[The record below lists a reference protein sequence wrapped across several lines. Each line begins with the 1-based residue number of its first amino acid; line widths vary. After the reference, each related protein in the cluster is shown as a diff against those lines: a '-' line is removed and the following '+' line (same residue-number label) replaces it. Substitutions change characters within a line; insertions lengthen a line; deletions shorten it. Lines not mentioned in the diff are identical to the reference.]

1 MSELE
6 RVETGL
12 GEECGVFAIYDPD
25 GDCAR
30 TTYYGLYAL
39 QHRGQ
44 ESCGIAVNNNR
55 DITHYKDMGLV
66 NDVFN
71 DEILTKL
78 DGKMAVGHVRYST
91 TGESMRENAQPLVL
105 RYVKGNIAIAHN
117 GNLVNKDE
125 LAQELSVTGAIFQ
138 TTTDTEMIAYTI
150 AKERLNSKSVEE
162 AVEKTIN
169 HLVGAFSLIVM
180 SPQKLIA
187 ARDPWGFR
195 PLCMGKKGDAIVFAS
210 ETCALDSVGAEF
222 VRDIEPGEI
231 VVVQDGKIST
241 IRTHVGKQPHTMCI
255 FEYLYFARPD
265 SIIEGQSAHDSR
277 MLAGKYLAQEF
288 PVEADVVIGV
298 PDSGLSAAM
307 GYAKE
312 SGIPYDIGFVKNKYI
327 GRTFI
332 SPGQDKRIDQVRIKL
347 SAIGESVKDKRIV
360 LIDDS
365 IVRGTTLQQ
374 QILRILSR
382 TNPKKIVIASTAP
395 QIRYPDCYGIDMSE
409 IGKFIAFQAAIKLL
423 KEQGNAELIKDVYR
437 LCCSQKDKPSREI
450 KNYVKMIYE
459 PFTADKISEKIA
471 ELVRPQN
478 VAWNGELEIVFQ
490 SIENLHKAITTCTG
504 DWYFTGD
511 YPTPGGYAVL
521 NKAFINYYE
530 NREGRS
536 Y

>member
-1 MSELE
+1 MSEFE
-6 RVETGL
+6 KVTTGL
-12 GEECGVFAIYDPD
+12 GEECGVFGAYDMD
-25 GDCAR
+25 GGDVAPSV
-30 TTYYGLYAL
+30 YYGLFAL

-231 VVVQDGKIST
+231 VVVQDSKIST
-241 IRTHVGKQPHTMCI
+241 IRTHVGKKPHTMCI

-332 SPGQDKRIDQVRIKL
+332 QPSQAMRENSVRIKL
-347 SAIGESVKDKRIV
+347 NVLKSTVEGKRV
-360 LIDDS
+360 VMVDDS
-365 IVRGTTLQQ
+365 IVRGTTSKRIVSL
-374 QILRILSR
+374 LRHFGATEVHVRS
-382 TNPKKIVIASTAP
+382 SAP
-395 QIRYPDCYGIDMSE
+395 PFMFPCYFGTDVPSKDQLVACNYTMDGI
-409 IGKFIAFQAAIKLL
+409 K
-423 KEQGNAELIKDVYR
+423 ELIG
-437 LCCSQKDKPSREI
+437 
-450 KNYVKMIYE
+450 
-459 PFTADKISEKIA
+459 ADSIGFLSVNSLEKIIPNA
-471 ELVRPQN
+471 NCQFCD
-478 VAWNGELEIVFQ
+478 GCF
-490 SIENLHKAITTCTG
+490 SGK
-504 DWYFTGD
+504 
-511 YPTPGGYAVL
+511 YPVDVD
-521 NKAFINYYE
+521 
-530 NREGRS
+530 
-536 Y
+536 

>member
-1 MSELE
+1 
-6 RVETGL
+6 
-12 GEECGVFAIYDPD
+12 
-25 GDCAR
+25 
-30 TTYYGLYAL
+30 
-39 QHRGQ
+39 
-44 ESCGIAVNNNR
+44 
-55 DITHYKDMGLV
+55 MGLV

-241 IRTHVGKQPHTMCI
+241 IRTHVGKKPHTMCI

-332 SPGQDKRIDQVRIKL
+332 QPSQAMRENSVRIKL
-347 SAIGESVKDKRIV
+347 NVLKSTVEGKRV
-360 LIDDS
+360 VMVDDS
-365 IVRGTTLQQ
+365 IVRGTTSKRIVSL
-374 QILRILSR
+374 LRHFGATEVHVRSSAPPFMFPCYFGTDVPSKDQLVACNYTMDGIKELIGADSIGFLSV
-382 TNPKKIVIASTAP
+382 NSLKKIIPNAKCQFCDGCFSGK
-395 QIRYPDCYGIDMSE
+395 YPV
-409 IGKFIAFQAAIKLL
+409 
-423 KEQGNAELIKDVYR
+423 DV
-437 LCCSQKDKPSREI
+437 D
-450 KNYVKMIYE
+450 
-459 PFTADKISEKIA
+459 
-471 ELVRPQN
+471 
-478 VAWNGELEIVFQ
+478 
-490 SIENLHKAITTCTG
+490 
-504 DWYFTGD
+504 
-511 YPTPGGYAVL
+511 
-521 NKAFINYYE
+521 
-530 NREGRS
+530 
-536 Y
+536 

>member
-1 MSELE
+1 
-6 RVETGL
+6 
-12 GEECGVFAIYDPD
+12 
-25 GDCAR
+25 
-30 TTYYGLYAL
+30 
-39 QHRGQ
+39 
-44 ESCGIAVNNNR
+44 
-55 DITHYKDMGLV
+55 MGLV

-241 IRTHVGKQPHTMCI
+241 IRTHVGKKPHTMCI

-332 SPGQDKRIDQVRIKL
+332 QPSQAMRENSVRIKL
-347 SAIGESVKDKRIV
+347 NVLKSTVEGKRV
-360 LIDDS
+360 VMVDDS
-365 IVRGTTLQQ
+365 IVRGTTSKRIVSL
-374 QILRILSR
+374 LRHFGATEVHVRSSAPPFMFPCYFGTDVPSKDQLVACNYTMDGIKELIGADSIGFLSV
-382 TNPKKIVIASTAP
+382 NSLKKIIPNANCQFCDGCFSGK
-395 QIRYPDCYGIDMSE
+395 YPV
-409 IGKFIAFQAAIKLL
+409 
-423 KEQGNAELIKDVYR
+423 DV
-437 LCCSQKDKPSREI
+437 D
-450 KNYVKMIYE
+450 
-459 PFTADKISEKIA
+459 
-471 ELVRPQN
+471 
-478 VAWNGELEIVFQ
+478 
-490 SIENLHKAITTCTG
+490 
-504 DWYFTGD
+504 
-511 YPTPGGYAVL
+511 
-521 NKAFINYYE
+521 
-530 NREGRS
+530 
-536 Y
+536 

>member
-1 MSELE
+1 MIK
-6 RVETGL
+6 
-12 GEECGVFAIYDPD
+12 EECGVFGIYDFD
-25 GDCAR
+25 GGDVAS
-30 TTYYGLYAL
+30 TIYYGLLAL

-332 SPGQDKRIDQVRIKL
+332 QPSQAMRENSVRIKL
-347 SAIGESVKDKRIV
+347 NVLKSTVEGKRV
-360 LIDDS
+360 VMVDDS
-365 IVRGTTLQQ
+365 IVRGTTSKRIVSL
-374 QILRILSR
+374 LRHFGATEVHVRS
-382 TNPKKIVIASTAP
+382 SAP
-395 QIRYPDCYGIDMSE
+395 PFMFPCYFGTDVPSKDQLVACNYTMDGI
-409 IGKFIAFQAAIKLL
+409 K
-423 KEQGNAELIKDVYR
+423 ELIG
-437 LCCSQKDKPSREI
+437 
-450 KNYVKMIYE
+450 
-459 PFTADKISEKIA
+459 ADSIGFLSVNSLEKIIPNA
-471 ELVRPQN
+471 NCQFCD
-478 VAWNGELEIVFQ
+478 GCF
-490 SIENLHKAITTCTG
+490 SGK
-504 DWYFTGD
+504 
-511 YPTPGGYAVL
+511 YPVDVD
-521 NKAFINYYE
+521 
-530 NREGRS
+530 
-536 Y
+536 

>member
-1 MSELE
+1 MS
-6 RVETGL
+6 
-12 GEECGVFAIYDPD
+12 
-25 GDCAR
+25 
-30 TTYYGLYAL
+30 
-39 QHRGQ
+39 
-44 ESCGIAVNNNR
+44 
-55 DITHYKDMGLV
+55 
-66 NDVFN
+66 
-71 DEILTKL
+71 
-78 DGKMAVGHVRYST
+78 VGHVRYST

-332 SPGQDKRIDQVRIKL
+332 QPSQAMRENSVRIKL
-347 SAIGESVKDKRIV
+347 NVLKSTVEGKRV
-360 LIDDS
+360 VMVDDS
-365 IVRGTTLQQ
+365 IVRGTTSKRIVSL
-374 QILRILSR
+374 LRHFGATEVHVRS
-382 TNPKKIVIASTAP
+382 SAP
-395 QIRYPDCYGIDMSE
+395 PFMFPCYFGTDVPSKDQLVACNYTMDGI
-409 IGKFIAFQAAIKLL
+409 K
-423 KEQGNAELIKDVYR
+423 ELIG
-437 LCCSQKDKPSREI
+437 
-450 KNYVKMIYE
+450 
-459 PFTADKISEKIA
+459 ADSIGFLSVNSLEKIIPNA
-471 ELVRPQN
+471 NCQFCD
-478 VAWNGELEIVFQ
+478 GCF
-490 SIENLHKAITTCTG
+490 SGK
-504 DWYFTGD
+504 
-511 YPTPGGYAVL
+511 YPVDVD
-521 NKAFINYYE
+521 
-530 NREGRS
+530 
-536 Y
+536 

>member
-1 MSELE
+1 MNQIDINDSHYAEDELH
-6 RVETGL
+6 
-12 GEECGVFAIYDPD
+12 EECGVFGVYDFD
-25 GDCAR
+25 GNDVSS
-30 TTYYGLYAL
+30 TIYYGLFAL

-150 AKERLNSKSVEE
+150 AKERLNSKSIEE

-231 VVVQDGKIST
+231 VVIQDGKIST

-332 SPGQDKRIDQVRIKL
+332 QPSQAMRENSVRIKL
-347 SAIGESVKDKRIV
+347 NVLKSTVEGKRV
-360 LIDDS
+360 VMVDDS
-365 IVRGTTLQQ
+365 IVRGTTSKRIVSL
-374 QILRILSR
+374 LRHFGATEVHVRS
-382 TNPKKIVIASTAP
+382 SAP
-395 QIRYPDCYGIDMSE
+395 PFMFPCYFGTDVPSKDQLVACNYTMDGI
-409 IGKFIAFQAAIKLL
+409 K
-423 KEQGNAELIKDVYR
+423 ELIG
-437 LCCSQKDKPSREI
+437 
-450 KNYVKMIYE
+450 
-459 PFTADKISEKIA
+459 ADSIGFLSVNSLEKIIPNA
-471 ELVRPQN
+471 NCQFCD
-478 VAWNGELEIVFQ
+478 GCF
-490 SIENLHKAITTCTG
+490 SGK
-504 DWYFTGD
+504 
-511 YPTPGGYAVL
+511 YPVDVD
-521 NKAFINYYE
+521 
-530 NREGRS
+530 
-536 Y
+536 